1 MDYDFDDIIVNKI
14 RKSDPDLSARLE
26 AQVEAV
32 DELKCTNPAVGKW
45 IDAYDVQ
52 YLFAAFALD
61 DDDFAENFPKMR
73 ELTQHDRKR
82 ILKTFET
89 HINSCSHC
97 HLKRGFDLELDSRIE
112 RAFRENKDN
121 LVHQL
126 NPEASETEGEA
137 DHLKPEELLTAA
149 E

>member
-1 MDYDFDDIIVNKI
+1 MEYDFNDNTVNKI
-14 RKSDPDLSARLE
+14 RKSDPELTSRLE

-32 DELKCTNPAVGKW
+32 DELRCTNPAVGKW

-61 DDDFAENFPKMR
+61 DEDFAENFPKMA

-89 HINSCSHC
+89 HLDNCSHC
-97 HLKRGFDLELDSRIE
+97 HLKRGFDLEIDSRIE
-112 RAFRENKDN
+112 RVFRENKDN
-121 LVHQL
+121 LTHEL
-126 NPEASETEGEA
+126 NPEASETESEA
-137 DHLKPEELLTAA
+137 DHLKLEELLTAA
-149 E
+149 K